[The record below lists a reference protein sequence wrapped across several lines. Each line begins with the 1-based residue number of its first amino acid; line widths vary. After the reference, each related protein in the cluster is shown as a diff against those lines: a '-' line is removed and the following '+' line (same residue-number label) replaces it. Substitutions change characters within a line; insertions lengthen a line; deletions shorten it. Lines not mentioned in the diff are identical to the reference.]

1 MVDVGSLRGWS
12 ALEVWWTGVGRCCAF
27 LLDNASATAFDANS
41 AGIHAAASAESTESP
56 VMLVSP
62 HDGQW
67 HVAVRFEVNGD
78 RFEYVITEDD
88 PDVTTALISEVPVT
102 K

>member
-1 MVDVGSLRGWS
+1 
-12 ALEVWWTGVGRCCAF
+12 
-27 LLDNASATAFDANS
+27 
-41 AGIHAAASAESTESP
+41 
-56 VMLVSP
+56 MLVSP